1 MSFTWGAVL
10 ILTVPTVSALIA
22 AIAVKKLTPRS
33 VFWIAAL
40 ILPASAFFGGLAF
53 LIYFLNAQLEN
64 AGGNGPAF
72 FGILFIIMF
81 GPPILIF
88 PGALS
93 GWAASSILRHI
104 RSNSDTARSG
114 SFPVR

>member
-1 MSFTWGAVL
+1 MSFTWGATL
-10 ILTVPTVSALIA
+10 ILTAPTISALIV
-22 AIAVKKLTPRS
+22 AIAIRSLTPRS

-40 ILPASAFFGGLAF
+40 MLPASAFFGGLAF
-53 LIYFLNAQLEN
+53 LIYFLNAPLEN

-104 RSNSDTARSG
+104 RGNSYTARSD
-114 SFPVR
+114 SFTVR

>member
-1 MSFTWGAVL
+1 MSFTWGATL

-22 AIAVKKLTPRS
+22 AIAVKRLTPRS

-40 ILPASAFFGGLAF
+40 MLPTSVFFGGLAF
-53 LIYFLNAQLEN
+53 LIYFLNAPLEN

-72 FGILFIIMF
+72 FGILFIITF

-93 GWAASSILRHI
+93 GWAASSIMRHI
-104 RSNSDTARSG
+104 RGNSDTARSG
-114 SFPVR
+114 SFPAR